1 MNTNQPRRY
10 SLNSPATSEQE
21 EESLEPQASPTI
33 ITFAVVMLMSAS
45 TTLSMIS
52 GDYTYSPEKGIEK
65 ISPSLEKVS
74 PSKEVPKP
82 DVTTQPSQ
90 AISPSKEVAKPDV
103 TTPPSQAISPSKEVA
118 KPDVTTPPSQANLT
132 PPSSTAVNTAQKIT
146 DTALLDGLEQQ
157 LFDSLDQTW
166 TIPVSETSIYVV
178 RVDETGAIIAYT
190 PINSI
195 AQDNLQNIPLP
206 DLIQSNAPVD
216 SEKPTVDF
224 AEFEVIFSDS
234 GTLEV
239 QPHNPEEFQNK
250 I

>member
-52 GDYTYSPEKGIEK
+52 GDYTYSPEEGIEK

-74 PSKEVPKP
+74 PSKEL
-82 DVTTQPSQ
+82 
-90 AISPSKEVAKPDV
+90 AKPDV
-103 TTPPSQAISPSKEVA
+103 TTPPSQAISPSKEVP

-216 SEKPTVDF
+216 SGKPTVDF

-239 QPHNPEEFQNK
+239 QPHNPEEFKNK
-250 I
+250 M

>member
-82 DVTTQPSQ
+82 DVTTQ
-90 AISPSKEVAKPDV
+90 
-103 TTPPSQAISPSKEVA
+103 PSQAISPSKEVA

-239 QPHNPEEFQNK
+239 QPHNPEEFKNK
-250 I
+250 M

>member
-10 SLNSPATSEQE
+10 SLNSPATSDQE

-52 GDYTYSPEKGIEK
+52 GDYTYSPEEGIEK

-74 PSKEVPKP
+74 PSKEL
-82 DVTTQPSQ
+82 
-90 AISPSKEVAKPDV
+90 
-103 TTPPSQAISPSKEVA
+103 A

-166 TIPVSETSIYVV
+166 TIPVSETSSYVV

-206 DLIQSNAPVD
+206 DLIQSNDPVD

-239 QPHNPEEFQNK
+239 QPHNPEEFKNK
-250 I
+250 M

>member
-52 GDYTYSPEKGIEK
+52 GDYTYSPEEGIEK

-74 PSKEVPKP
+74 PSKEL
-82 DVTTQPSQ
+82 
-90 AISPSKEVAKPDV
+90 AKPDV
-103 TTPPSQAISPSKEVA
+103 TTPPSQAISPSKEVP

>member
-10 SLNSPATSEQE
+10 SVNSPATSEEE

-52 GDYTYSPEKGIEK
+52 GDYTYSPEERIEK
-65 ISPSLEKVS
+65 ISPSLEK
-74 PSKEVPKP
+74 
-82 DVTTQPSQ
+82 
-90 AISPSKEVAKPDV
+90 ASPSKEVAKPDV
-103 TTPPSQAISPSKEVA
+103 TTPPSQGISPSKELA

-178 RVDETGAIIAYT
+178 RVDETGAVIAYT

-206 DLIQSNAPVD
+206 DLIQSNDPVD

-239 QPHNPEEFQNK
+239 QPHNPEEFKNK
-250 I
+250 M

>member
-10 SLNSPATSEQE
+10 SLNSPATSDQE

-52 GDYTYSPEKGIEK
+52 GDYTYSPEEGIEK

-74 PSKEVPKP
+74 PSKEL
-82 DVTTQPSQ
+82 
-90 AISPSKEVAKPDV
+90 AKPDV
-103 TTPPSQAISPSKEVA
+103 TTPPSQAISPSKEVP